1 MGLTEY
7 LTRGLNKPKKKARK
21 RVRKSTPNK
30 SEQTKAI
37 VKTQS
42 KQIDNMNNNEIS
54 KQKIIDYMDAFG
66 LSKELLPEEKK
77 QFLSIAMEFGLN
89 PFKHEIHCVAYGK
102 GEYRRLSIIVGY
114 EVYLKRAE
122 KTGLLNGWKVWTE
135 GTGKDMKAI
144 IEISRKDWQLPL
156 RHEVY
161 LKEVEQYK
169 KSGELNAF
177 WKKQPSFMLKKVA
190 ISQGFRLAFPVE
202 LGGIPYTADEL
213 PEEMTCGNEK
223 KTEDKPALSKP
234 VKENKL
240 AIEPVK
246 ESKKKEE
253 PKTEIHGS
261 VTPEQKTLIA
271 EIAALIKACGYDV
284 GKKTLIKEK
293 IKSALSVGATEEL
306 KHIKQ
311 DIELDIY

>member
-1 MGLTEY
+1 
-7 LTRGLNKPKKKARK
+7 
-21 RVRKSTPNK
+21 
-30 SEQTKAI
+30 
-37 VKTQS
+37 
-42 KQIDNMNNNEIS
+42 
-54 KQKIIDYMDAFG
+54 MDAFG
-66 LSKELLPEEKK
+66 LSAQLLPEEKK

-89 PFKHEIHCVAYGK
+89 PFKREIHCVAYGK
-102 GEYRRLSIIVGY
+102 GEYRRLSIITGY

-122 KTGLLNGWKVWTE
+122 KSGLLNGWRTWTE
-135 GTGKDMKAI
+135 GEGDKLKAI
-144 IEISRKDWQLPL
+144 IEISRKDWKEPF

-161 LKEVEQYK
+161 LTEVRQYK
-169 KSGELNAF
+169 SDGSANAF
-177 WKKQPSFMLKKVA
+177 WKKQPKFMLKKVA
-190 ISQGFRLAFPVE
+190 ISQGFRLAFSVE

-213 PEEMTCGNEK
+213 SEEMTGIRAENDNGSK
-223 KTEDKPALSKP
+223 KTEDKPALPKP
-234 VKENKL
+234 IKENKL
-240 AIEPVK
+240 TTEPIK

-261 VTPEQKTLIA
+261 VTQEQKKLIE